1 MLALVVAATLA
12 FASSA
17 LAETTITAAPSPS
30 QVAIAKRAETSPQP
44 LTDYSYSYGQQPYQ
58 VNPYNVGRGPQS
70 GYNICN
76 STTSGPD
83 AQCQTLVANNASDF
97 CLWGSPTTDAN
108 GTIGD
113 IEAAV
118 VAYCTTDKWG
128 ARVLPEGAITG
139 LQVMHTSQ
147 YIQWTGHINMTALN
161 LVADDTG
168 GELDPHGADQ
178 LGNPLGGI
186 VFSTGLPSAVGGDNS
201 TMQQVISWNN
211 YVGSGVFCMKFCGPI
226 SSPNYCEN
234 RFDLIGC
241 SYNMPA
247 AYEDGVFN
255 ECDGDLQDVVGTY
268 TGSNGQTS
276 TWSQPESL
284 AADST
289 LPWTPRV
296 PSSSNCRTYSSAD
309 LFPVSLLGYQ
319 ASSAAASTTSAASS
333 MSTGSAAS
341 SRSRSSDKGA
351 SSTSGSSAA
360 AQKTGGSTSG
370 AAHVAVSGGVLALA
384 GALAVALV

>member
-1 MLALVVAATLA
+1 MLALAVAATLA
-12 FASSA
+12 LASSA

-30 QVAIAKRAETSPQP
+30 QVLKAKRAETSPQP

-113 IEAAV
+113 VEAAV

-139 LQVMHTSQ
+139 LQVMHTSE

-161 LVADDTG
+161 LVASDTG

-201 TMQQVISWNN
+201 TMQQ
-211 YVGSGVFCMKFCGPI
+211 GSGIFCLKLCGPI

-234 RFDLIGC
+234 RYDLIGC

-268 TGSNGQTS
+268 TGTDGKTS

-296 PSSSNCRTYSSAD
+296 PSSSNCRTYTSSD

-319 ASSAAASTTSAASS
+319 ASSAASTTSAASS
-333 MSTGSAAS
+333 MATGSAAS
-341 SRSRSSDKGA
+341 SRARSDSKGA
-351 SSTSGSSAA
+351 SSTSGSSAAA

-370 AAHVAVSGGVLALA
+370 AAHVAVSGGALALA
-384 GALAVALV
+384 GALVAALI